1 MPGRLLLLSSGVF
14 HFLCPAD
21 TSGSAPVGSPRRY
34 RATCSRAEHRQHYPI
49 SQRAD
54 QTWWTGGA
62 HGHALPVGALSG
74 STAAAF
80 ACRQCSSVR
89 CAHCSPLLNVADLS
103 TSSLVDEQ
111 SAALNRRQHGSNTYR
126 CDPGSSLGR
135 AESPS
140 SQVSMVELPHLGP
153 HRAGAGRRRAVRQ
166 QRQQADSWG
175 RVSSSRNERCACCLH
190 VLESPVALTA
200 RGPSTAPGPSLV
212 RVSSSGVVV
221 GEHKSRCVYLPQLR
235 DRSVVLTCS
244 CVFRM

>member
-1 MPGRLLLLSSGVF
+1 MPGRLLLLSSGAF

-21 TSGSAPVGSPRRY
+21 TSGNAPVGSPRRY
-34 RATCSRAEHRQHYPI
+34 RATSSRAEHRQRYPI

-54 QTWWTGGA
+54 QTWWAGGA

-111 SAALNRRQHGSNTYR
+111 SAALNRRRHGSNTYR

-153 HRAGAGRRRAVRQ
+153 GRAVCWRTLRQRWLTRQ
-166 QRQQADSWG
+166 QTQH
-175 RVSSSRNERCACCLH
+175 RCLCRAPYAH
-190 VLESPVALTA
+190 
-200 RGPSTAPGPSLV
+200 TAPLLHRRPC
-212 RVSSSGVVV
+212 RM
-221 GEHKSRCVYLPQLR
+221 SRRPRGLPGARALQDILN
-235 DRSVVLTCS
+235 
-244 CVFRM
+244 